1 MLIKTM
7 FKLLLVALAVWLWMT
22 PVYALDYPPPPSYS
36 NALLQGQDFS
46 GQQLR
51 TAEFSNANLESTNFS
66 GADIRGAIF
75 SGSTA
80 TDTNFKGADLTDAM
94 LDFAVFTRADFRDA
108 VLVET
113 LWLQSS
119 FDQVDITGA
128 DFSDA
133 ILDGVQV
140 KMLCAIASGTNS
152 KTGTATR
159 DSLGC

>member
-1 MLIKTM
+1 MLWLIAAP
-7 FKLLLVALAVWLWMT
+7 LALASS
-22 PVYALDYPPPPSYS
+22 DYPPPPSYS

-51 TAEFSNANLESTNFS
+51 TAEFSNANLEFTDFS
-66 GADIRGAIF
+66 NADIRGAIF

-80 TDTNFKGADLTDAM
+80 TDTNFKGADLTNAM
-94 LDFAVFTRADFRDA
+94 LDFAAFTRADFTDA

-119 FDQVDITGA
+119 FDQMTIAGA

-140 KMLCAIASGTNS
+140 KELCAIASGTNPQ
-152 KTGTATR
+152 TGVTTR